1 MKEKEFK
8 SLIKKL
14 ETIKKLL
21 IASLY
26 VYGIPSEDLSKIS
39 GMNASSI
46 KNKEWEKCQK
56 NLRQQKNTYKQ

>member
-46 KNKEWEKCQK
+46 RKFISKRKIRSGKNAKK
-56 NLRQQKNTYKQ
+56 T